1 MVDSIQLVEAAP
13 TAELVEEVLARRR
26 RRIAQL
32 FDDERDWRLYPG
44 DGGDPA
50 EVSPEALA
58 REVTVEAEARARV
71 PRLPEGGDGAAHGRA
86 LAEERDRLKYFPV
99 VFVSAPHIDSA
110 VNGTFP
116 GMPTPLLY
124 ATALLDRYLQID
136 EFPARRVPRV
146 VAVMNPAL
154 YNDAFVDELAENVRT
169 HRPRLVAISNL
180 SEGHYFA
187 LEIARI
193 VKAVAPETIVL
204 VGGQHED
211 ATNPLSY
218 RRTAERADSLPQTF
232 RELYRLDETQLRRAD
247 ALQTLAHPAERGLVD
262 FVASGDGPYLVLE
275 LMRLL
280 AERPDAGVD
289 GLKRA
294 IRANAERFAELPG
307 STFLFFFEPGG
318 RRLVHVET
326 SGTPIDAN
334 RLPFISVERL
344 THENRFPVFEHK
356 LTTQVM
362 ACTGCKYACAFCHES
377 ADHLLYGLPKLL
389 QRTAAHV
396 VKELDLRLVQ
406 GFEAAFFD
414 DSTFTQNP
422 RWVDEFL
429 TLLEERRARG
439 PYLEWGCQTTINDV
453 SPPLLTRMG
462 ANGCTYM
469 YFGFESARPEAERV
483 QKMRRVVG
491 RGDDWSELF
500 RRAASWCNDA
510 GIRVGT
516 SLQFGLGESFA
527 ERVETLELVARLYEQ
542 GYIAKG
548 CVALNINAPY
558 PGTEQWVRLLR
569 DPAATLPDYRQKLV
583 RHPAFETA
591 HQFTQIRGEEADE
604 IYEVAVSLLGD
615 AVLSVDFAAHDDW
628 RRHLSLTA

>member
-1 MVDSIQLVEAAP
+1 MEGRLTSRQWEAIA
-13 TAELVEEVLARRR
+13 EEVRLRRR
-26 RRIAQL
+26 RRVAEL
-32 FDDERDWRLYPG
+32 FEDERDWRLYPG

-58 REVTVEAEARARV
+58 REVEIETEARARV
-71 PRLPEGGDGAAHGRA
+71 VHNGDDRAYQRA
-86 LAEERDRLKYFPV
+86 LAEERDRLKHFPV

-154 YNDAFVDELAENVRT
+154 YNDAFVDELVENVEV
-169 HRPRLVAISNL
+169 HRPWLVAVSNL

-187 LEIARI
+187 LEVARI

-211 ATNPLSY
+211 ATNPLAY
-218 RRTAERADSLPQTF
+218 RRTAARADALPASF
-232 RELYRLDETQLRRAD
+232 RELYRLDESQLRRAD
-247 ALQTLAHPAERGLVD
+247 GLQTLAQPAERDIVD
-262 FVASGDGPYLVLE
+262 FVAAGDGPYLMLE
-275 LMRLL
+275 LVRLL
-280 AERPDAGVD
+280 AENPDSSAEK
-289 GLKRA
+289 LKHVVQA
-294 IRANAERFAELPG
+294 SAERFGQLPG
-307 STFLFFFEPGG
+307 SSFLFFYEPGG
-318 RRLVHVET
+318 ARLVHVET

-334 RLPFISVERL
+334 KLPFISIERL
-344 THENRFPVFEHK
+344 THENRFPVFDHK

-396 VKELDLRLVQ
+396 VKELDLRLDQ

-422 RWVDEFL
+422 RWVDDFL
-429 TLLEERRARG
+429 TLLEERRAHGRFI
-439 PYLEWGCQTTINDV
+439 EWGCQTTINDV

-462 ANGCTYM
+462 QAGCTYT
-469 YFGFESARPEAERV
+469 YFGFESARPEVEQV
-483 QKMRRVVG
+483 QKMRRVLG
-491 RGDDWSELF
+491 RGADWSESF
-500 RRAASWCNDA
+500 RRAAAWCNDA

-516 SLQFGLGESFA
+516 SLQFGLGESAA
-527 ERVETLELVARLYEQ
+527 ERVQTLELVARLYEQ

-569 DPAATLPDYRQKLV
+569 DSTATLPDYRQKLV

-591 HQFTQIRGEEADE
+591 HQFTRIRGAEADA
-604 IYEVAVSLLGD
+604 IYEVAVGLLGD
-615 AVLSVDFAAHDDW
+615 AVLSVDFSAHDDW
-628 RRHLSLTA
+628 RRQVSLTA